1 MSKNMFDNTPRKTFS
16 ENKDKIERELIEE
29 KDSPFKVKKAPS
41 KDRIS
46 LTIDDNINEFLT
58 SMSGITG
65 LSKSET
71 VNIILKDYIKNNSHV
86 REIIEKD
93 DSLKIIFA
101 EIN

>member
-46 LTIDDNINEFLT
+46 ITIDDNINEFLT
-58 SMSGITG
+58 TMSEITG

-71 VNIILKDYIKNNSHV
+71 VNIILKDYIQNNSHV

-93 DSLKIIFA
+93 DSLKIIFS